1 MRVDLHDLP
10 RDITLLHGLVR
21 DLVGEIES
29 KQTRLSEAEAETE
42 RLRLIL
48 KQLQRLQFGRRSER
62 LDPDQFELGID
73 DLGADIGRAEARSPV
88 PESIPVEPLKEA
100 KSERKLPAH
109 LPREELVLETESV
122 CPCCGGAL
130 HSVGESVSEMLN

>member
-42 RLRLIL
+42 AETDTD
-48 KQLQRLQFGRRSER
+48 SE
-62 LDPDQFELGID
+62 IK
-73 DLGADIGRAEARSPV
+73 AA
-88 PESIPVEPLKEA
+88 
-100 KSERKLPAH
+100 
-109 LPREELVLETESV
+109 
-122 CPCCGGAL
+122 
-130 HSVGESVSEMLN
+130 